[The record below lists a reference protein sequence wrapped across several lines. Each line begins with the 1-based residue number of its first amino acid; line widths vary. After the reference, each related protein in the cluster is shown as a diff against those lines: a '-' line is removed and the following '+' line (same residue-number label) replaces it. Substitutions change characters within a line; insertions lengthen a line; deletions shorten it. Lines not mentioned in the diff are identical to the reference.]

1 MMTSW
6 IEKVTGSFEQK
17 RQYKEY
23 RARVKG
29 LPAGY
34 RETALALERYLMNI
48 GPTGNGESL
57 IAMLVDLADLLES
70 SAAEGTPVRSV
81 VGEDPVDFVETFM
94 ANYDGGSWIRKER
107 ARLTKAIEDAERR
120 EQR

>member
-1 MMTSW
+1 MTSW

-34 RETALALERYLMNI
+34 RETAVALERYLMNI
-48 GPTGNGESL
+48 GPTGNGENL

-107 ARLTKAIEDAERR
+107 ARLTKVIEDAERR

>member
-1 MMTSW
+1 MAAKWLETL
-6 IEKVTGSFEQK
+6 TGSLEQK
-17 RQYKEY
+17 KQYKEY
-23 RARVKG
+23 RARVRG

-34 RETALALERYLMNI
+34 RDAAGALERYLMNI

-70 SAAEGTPVRSV
+70 SAQAGTPLRNV

-107 ARLTKAIEDAERR
+107 ARLANAIEVAELK